1 MLDAPQAP
9 DALARPPLP
18 DIVIDPPADP
28 DRPVAGDALFAA
40 ARTLLPVLET
50 GRSLDAAVL
59 RDAMTEAFG
68 ASDAE
73 GAWVWKDAYEAAEA
87 AAVLFM
93 QRYGRGMRRTCGAGE
108 DGPRRMLAML
118 EAVAALEPSHT
129 RRSEEQVRLQQFST
143 PLPLAYAALQ
153 AAAVRPGDVVLEPS
167 AGTGMLAVMAQ
178 CALGNSVTGNIH
190 LNEYAPTR
198 ARLLTKLFPQAVVT
212 AFNAKTIADRLHDV
226 RPTVVLMNPPFSAT
240 PGVDRTRRNA
250 DLRHVRSAAS
260 MLPPGGR
267 LVTITSAHCA
277 PGEAV
282 GRLDP
287 PARCVFTMAIDGRAY
302 ARRGTGFDTRLTV
315 LERGDGPTA
324 NLDGAARAASAAEL
338 LDAIIALVPKRQPIA
353 PVSAPAGPHRDL
365 FGKPVAPKPAP
376 RRGPRSTSTP
386 ETRQGH
392 DWGPVG
398 ALTVETG
405 PVEPVAA
412 DGDSTAND
420 TGPYAPWRPGVVR
433 VPGAV
438 EHPTPLVQSAAMA
451 AVPHPVPAWRPML
464 PERVVSDGLLSDAQ
478 LESVVLAGEA
488 HSRHL
493 AAQYRIGS
501 GWETVHRCPEDS
513 EDGEEID
520 PSFVTQDGETLSE
533 PVRFRRGWMLGDGT
547 GCGKGRQVAAIILDN
562 RLRGRKRALWLSQS
576 DKLLEDARRDWTAL
590 GGLESDVIPLGNFRQ
605 GMEIPL
611 DTGILFATYATLRSP
626 SRQGKPSRLGQ
637 IVEWLAGSLDEEDRH
652 AFDGVI
658 VFDEAHAMA
667 NAAGSKS
674 ERGEVKPSQQG
685 RAGLRLQNA
694 LPDAR
699 IAYVSATGATTVPG
713 LAYAGRLGLWAAGET
728 PFEKRTDFVTAM
740 EAGGVAAMEVVARDL
755 KALGL
760 YQARALAYDGIE
772 VDILEHPLTPEQRR
786 IYDAYADAFKV
797 IHANIE
803 EALKATGIVQ
813 GEDTLNKNAKAAA
826 LSAFEGTKQRFFGH
840 LLTGMKCP
848 STIRAIDADLA
859 AGRSAVVQLVS
870 TGEALMER
878 RIADVPASEW
888 DDLNIDLTPRDAIL
902 SYLMHAFP
910 VQLQEPFT
918 DDGGNLL
925 SRPARDADG
934 NPVICKEAEDRRD
947 ALIEKLAALP
957 PVPTALDQI
966 VQHFGHEAVAEITGR
981 SRRVLR
987 ITDAKGE
994 RLALRSRPA
1003 SANLAETA
1011 AFMDGEKR
1019 ILVFSMAGGTGR
1031 SYHAD
1036 LSCGNTERRIHY
1048 LLEPG
1053 WRADQAI
1060 QGLGRTHRTHQASAP
1075 LFRPVTTDVKGERRF
1090 IATIARRL
1098 DSLGAITRGQRDS
1111 QTAMGGSDA
1120 ALFRESDNLESVYA
1134 RAALRQFYGA
1144 LWRGSIEGWTLE
1156 RFEKATGLKLTWEGS
1171 LKEDLPPMPRF
1182 LNRLLALPIAE
1193 QNQLFAELEKRI
1205 ATNIEQAIE
1214 AGSYEVGVETV
1225 TADSLAIAGR
1235 ETLYEHPGT
1244 GAATELVEIVRR
1256 DRLVPLTAESALEIG
1271 ERDPGPDGKPR
1282 LAVNARSKR
1291 AAIVLPAPS
1300 RMLDDGGVTERVR
1313 LIRPAAAET
1322 MARAELDASN
1332 WRRADE
1338 AGWQRVWDAEIAGL
1352 PSHRESRFWL
1362 ATGLL
1367 LPVAARGRAED
1378 RRARVLHAE
1387 VEGRGRRAGR
1397 AERERDVHI
1406 RVAGIALVARGR
1418 GEAQRKGRGRRGGV
1432 LHDEGVVIRAADR
1445 GRCGQIVAGFVL
1457 DVVAAREAQRHR
1469 GVQARKVAA
1478 GGGHVVGGGL
1488 GARDRR
1494 HGGNRGGRSRD
1505 LEVRRIHVLHRLVE
1519 GYPPGQAVGTGRR
1532 GLRRLARNRGHT
1544 RRGVVHYEAVVVRAA
1559 DRGRA
1564 RQRIAGHVLDVV
1576 AAREAQRYR
1585 AVQARKVAAGDLD
1598 VVGGGLEARDRR
1610 HDGNR
1615 GGRAGDLEVRRI
1627 HILHRLVER
1636 HPPFDAVGIGRRRGR
1651 RLALDRAHARRGG
1664 VRRRRYR
1671 EDGGQGVEG
1680 PA

>member
-1 MLDAPQAP
+1 MLDAHPAP

-18 DIVIDPPADP
+18 VAAIDPPASP
-28 DRPVAGDALFAA
+28 PRPAAGDALFAA
-40 ARTLLPVLET
+40 ARTLLPALEA
-50 GRSLDAAVL
+50 GRPLDAAIL
-59 RDAMTEAFG
+59 REAMTGAFG
-68 ASDAE
+68 ASDSA

-87 AAVLFM
+87 AAVLFL
-93 QRYGRGMRRTCGAGE
+93 QRYGRAMRSNAGAGP
-108 DGPRRMLAML
+108 DGPRHMLAML
-118 EAVAALEPSHT
+118 DAIAALEPSHT
-129 RRSEEQVRLQQFST
+129 KRSEEQVRLQQFST

-153 AAAVRPGDVVLEPS
+153 AAAIRPGDTVLEPS
-167 AGTGMLAVMAQ
+167 AGTGMLAVMAE
-178 CALGNSVTGNIH
+178 CALGNSAIGHLH
-190 LNEYAPTR
+190 LNEYARTR
-198 ARLLTKLFPQAVVT
+198 ARLLRRLFPGAMVT
-212 AFNAKTIADRLHDV
+212 AFDAEAIADRLHDV
-226 RPTVVLMNPPFSAT
+226 RPTVVLMNPPFSIT
-240 PGVDRTRRNA
+240 PGVDRIRHDA
-250 DLRHVRSAAS
+250 DLRHVRSAFS

-267 LVTITSAHCA
+267 LVTITSAHCV
-277 PGEAV
+277 PGDAAWTDAF
-282 GRLDP
+282 GRLDGCDPSGP

-315 LERGDGPTA
+315 LERSSDPGIAADR
-324 NLDGAARAASAAEL
+324 AARAANASEL
-338 LDAIIALVPKRQPIA
+338 LDAVVAQVPARLPIA
-353 PVSAPAGPHRDL
+353 PAPGGPARDL
-365 FGKPVAPKPAP
+365 FGKAVAPKPAK
-376 RRGPRSTSTP
+376 RQSGVRAATP
-386 ETRQGH
+386 ETRQTR
-392 DWGPVG
+392 DWG
-398 ALTVETG
+398 TVAELVVESG
-405 PVEPVAA
+405 PVEPAAA
-412 DGDSTAND
+412 DAGASN
-420 TGPYAPWRPGVVR
+420 TGPYAPWRPGAVR
-433 VPGAV
+433 VAGAV

-451 AVPHPVPAWRPML
+451 AVPHPAPAWRPML
-464 PERVVSDGLLSDAQ
+464 PERVVTGGLLSDAQ

-501 GWETVHRCPEDS
+501 GWETVHRCR
-513 EDGEEID
+513 EDGDGDESLPPRLGGRGRLPRSGEQVD
-520 PSFVTQDGETLSE
+520 TSFVTSDGETLSD

-547 GCGKGRQVAAIILDN
+547 GCGKGRQVAAIILDL

-611 DTGILFATYATLRSP
+611 SEGILFATYATLRSP
-626 SRQGKPSRLGQ
+626 SRQGKPSRLDQ

-652 AFDGVI
+652 AFDGAI

-667 NAAGSKS
+667 NAAGSKG

-728 PFEKRTDFVTAM
+728 PFETRTEFISAM

-760 YQARALAYDGIE
+760 YQARALAYDGVE

-786 IYDAYADAFKV
+786 IYDAYAGAFKV

-813 GEDTLNKNAKAAA
+813 GEDTLNRNAKSAA

-848 STIRAIDADLA
+848 SLIRAVEADLET
-859 AGRSAVVQLVS
+859 GRSAVVQLVS

-878 RIADVPASEW
+878 RIAEIPASEW
-888 DDLNIDLTPRDAIL
+888 DDLNIDLTPRDGIL
-902 SYLMHAFP
+902 SFLMHAFP

-918 DDGGNLL
+918 DDDGNLM
-925 SRPARDADG
+925 SRPATDADG
-934 NPVICKEAEDRRD
+934 NPVICREAEAQRD

-966 VQHFGHEAVAEITGR
+966 VQHFTHEAVAEVTGR

-987 ITDAKGE
+987 IFDARSTEPVPSSSRGSGQAPGE

-1011 AFMDGEKR
+1011 AFMDGAKR

-1036 LSCGNTERRIHY
+1036 LSCANTERRVHY

-1120 ALFRESDNLESVYA
+1120 ALFRESDNLESAYA
-1134 RAALRQFYGA
+1134 KAALRQFYSA
-1144 LWRGSIEGWTLE
+1144 LWRGRIDGWNAE
-1156 RFEKATGLKLTWEGS
+1156 RFQDSTGLKIVHEGG
-1171 LKEDLPPMPRF
+1171 LKDDLPPMPKF

-1193 QNQLFAELEKRI
+1193 QNQLFAELEERI
-1205 ATNIEQAIE
+1205 AANIEQAIE

-1225 TADSLAIAGR
+1225 VADSLAIAGR

-1256 DRLVPLTAESALEIG
+1256 DRLEPLGADAALAMG
-1271 ERDPGPDGKPR
+1271 ARDPGRDGNPP
-1282 LAVNARSKR
+1282 LVFNTRSQR
-1291 AAIVLPAPS
+1291 AAVVLPAPS
-1300 RMLDDGGVTERVR
+1300 RMFDDGGVQERVR
-1313 LIRPAAAET
+1313 LIRPAT
-1322 MARAELDASN
+1322 RDRMAKAELDASN
-1332 WRRADE
+1332 WRKTDE
-1338 AGWQRVWDAEIAGL
+1338 GHWRMLWNHEIGEL

-1367 LPVAARGRAED
+1367 LPVWD
-1378 RRARVLHAE
+1378 RLPADNMRVRRLTSDPGSGEPAPASEPGGQVTGESLIGRVLDAE
-1387 VEGRGRRAGR
+1387 QVSAVRAGF
-1397 AERERDVHI
+1397 
-1406 RVAGIALVARGR
+1406 GL
-1418 GEAQRKGRGRRGGV
+1418 
-1432 LHDEGVVIRAADR
+1432 
-1445 GRCGQIVAGFVL
+1445 
-1457 DVVAAREAQRHR
+1457 
-1469 GVQARKVAA
+1469 
-1478 GGGHVVGGGL
+1478 GGGPAMTGPEAFEAVME
-1488 GARDRR
+1488 R
-1494 HGGNRGGRSRD
+1494 GNALALANGW
-1505 LEVRRIHVLHRLVE
+1505 
-1519 GYPPGQAVGTGRR
+1519 
-1532 GLRRLARNRGHT
+1532 RLAR
-1544 RRGVVHYEAVVVRAA
+1544 
-1559 DRGRA
+1559 
-1564 RQRIAGHVLDVV
+1564 
-1576 AAREAQRYR
+1576 
-1585 AVQARKVAAGDLD
+1585 
-1598 VVGGGLEARDRR
+1598 
-1610 HDGNR
+1610 
-1615 GGRAGDLEVRRI
+1615 
-1627 HILHRLVER
+1627 
-1636 HPPFDAVGIGRRRGR
+1636 R
-1651 RLALDRAHARRGG
+1651 RLMGANRVEIQGPADTDLPALKRMGCSVEIVSWRTRVFVPNAGAIERILDRWPLAA
-1664 VRRRRYR
+1664 
-1671 EDGGQGVEG
+1671 
-1680 PA
+1680 

>member
-1 MLDAPQAP
+1 MLDAHPAP
-9 DALARPPLP
+9 DPLARPPLP
-18 DIVIDPPADP
+18 TTATQPPAAP
-28 DRPVAGDALFAA
+28 GRPPVPGDAVFTAA
-40 ARTLLPVLET
+40 GALLPVLEA
-50 GRSLDAAVL
+50 GKPLDAAIL

-68 ASDAE
+68 ASDSE

-93 QRYGRGMRRTCGAGE
+93 QRYGRGMRRTAGAGPE
-108 DGPRRMLAML
+108 GPRRMLAML

-153 AAAVRPGDVVLEPS
+153 AAAIRPGDIVLEPS
-167 AGTGMLAVMAQ
+167 AGTGMLAVMAE
-178 CALGNSVTGNIH
+178 CALGDRAAGALH
-190 LNEYAPTR
+190 LNEYAQTR
-198 ARLLTKLFPQAVVT
+198 ARLLIRLFPQAAVT
-212 AFNAKTIADRLHDV
+212 AFNAETIADRLRDV

-240 PGVDRTRRNA
+240 PGVDRITRDA

-277 PGEAV
+277 PGETV

-315 LERGDGPTA
+315 LERGTGPAVEVDGT
-324 NLDGAARAASAAEL
+324 ARAANAAEL
-338 LDAIIALVPKRQPIA
+338 LDAVIAQVPRRQPIA
-353 PVSAPAGPHRDL
+353 PVPVSAGPARDL
-365 FGKPVAPKPAP
+365 FGKPLAPKPAT
-376 RRGPRSTSTP
+376 RRGPKPASTP
-386 ETRQGH
+386 DTRQAH
-392 DWGPVG
+392 EWGPV
-398 ALTVETG
+398 AELAVETG
-405 PVEPVAA
+405 PIEPSV
-412 DGDSTAND
+412 DSGPTD
-420 TGPYAPWRPGVVR
+420 TGPYAPWRPGAGR

-451 AVPHPVPAWRPML
+451 AVPHPAPAWRPML
-464 PERVVSDGLLSDAQ
+464 PERVVTEGLLSDAQ

-493 AAQYRIGS
+493 AAEYRIGS
-501 GWETVHRCPEDS
+501 QWETIHRCNDDGDE
-513 EDGEEID
+513 GEEID
-520 PSFVTQDGETLSE
+520 TSFVTAEGETLSE

-611 DTGILFATYATLRSP
+611 EEGILFATYATLRSP
-626 SRQGKPSRLGQ
+626 SRQGKPSRLDQ

-652 AFDGVI
+652 AFDGPI

-699 IAYVSATGATTVPG
+699 IAYVSATGATTLPG
-713 LAYAGRLGLWAAGET
+713 LAYAGRLGLWGAGET
-728 PFEKRTDFVTAM
+728 PFESRVEFVSAM

-786 IYDAYADAFKV
+786 IYDAYAGAFKV

-813 GEDTLNKNAKAAA
+813 GEDTLNRNAKAAA

-848 STIRAIDADLA
+848 SLIRAVEADLD

-878 RIADVPASEW
+878 RIAEIPASEW

-902 SYLMHAFP
+902 SYLVHAFP

-918 DDGGNLL
+918 DDGGNLM
-925 SRPARDADG
+925 SRAATDADG
-934 NPVICKEAEDRRD
+934 NPVICKEAEARRD

-966 VQHFGHEAVAEITGR
+966 VQRFGHEAVAEVTGR

-987 ITDAKGE
+987 ICDAKGD

-1134 RAALRQFYGA
+1134 RAALRQFYSA
-1144 LWRGSIEGWTLE
+1144 LWRGSIEGWNVE
-1156 RFEKATGLKLTWEGS
+1156 RFQDSTGLKIVHEGG
-1171 LKEDLPPMPRF
+1171 LKDDLPPMPRF

-1193 QNQLFAELEKRI
+1193 QNQLFAELEARI
-1205 ATNIEQAIE
+1205 AANIEQAIE

-1256 DRLVPLTAESALEIG
+1256 DKMEPLTAEAALEIG
-1271 ERDPGPDGKPR
+1271 GQEPGPDGKPR
-1282 LAVNARSKR
+1282 LALNARSKR
-1291 AAIVLPAPS
+1291 AAVVLPAPS
-1300 RMLDDGGVTERVR
+1300 RMFDDGGVQERVR
-1313 LIRPAAAET
+1313 LVRPATRET

-1332 WRRADE
+1332 WRRSDE
-1338 AGWQRVWDAEIAGL
+1338 RHWRTLWDHEIGEL

-1367 LPVAARGRAED
+1367 LPVWDRLPAENMRV
-1378 RRARVLHAE
+1378 RRLTADPGSGQPAPASGPGGQATGESLIGRVLDAE
-1387 VEGRGRRAGR
+1387 QVSAVRTSFGLDGGPAMTGP
-1397 AERERDVHI
+1397 
-1406 RVAGIALVARGR
+1406 
-1418 GEAQRKGRGRRGGV
+1418 EAFEAV
-1432 LHDEGVVIRAADR
+1432 MDR
-1445 GRCGQIVAGFVL
+1445 GNALALANGWRL
-1457 DVVAAREAQRHR
+1457 AR
-1469 GVQARKVAA
+1469 
-1478 GGGHVVGGGL
+1478 
-1488 GARDRR
+1488 RR
-1494 HGGNRGGRSRD
+1494 LMGGNRI
-1505 LEVRRIHVLHRLVE
+1505 EI
-1519 GYPPGQAVGTGRR
+1519 
-1532 GLRRLARNRGHT
+1532 
-1544 RRGVVHYEAVVVRAA
+1544 
-1559 DRGRA
+1559 
-1564 RQRIAGHVLDVV
+1564 
-1576 AAREAQRYR
+1576 
-1585 AVQARKVAAGDLD
+1585 
-1598 VVGGGLEARDRR
+1598 
-1610 HDGNR
+1610 
-1615 GGRAGDLEVRRI
+1615 
-1627 HILHRLVER
+1627 
-1636 HPPFDAVGIGRRRGR
+1636 
-1651 RLALDRAHARRGG
+1651 
-1664 VRRRRYR
+1664 
-1671 EDGGQGVEG
+1671 EG
-1680 PA
+1680 PADTDLPALRRMGCTAEIVSWRTRVFAPNADAIERILERWPLAA

>member
-1 MLDAPQAP
+1 MLDAQQAP
-9 DALARPPLP
+9 DALARPLP
-18 DIVIDPPADP
+18 PAVPIDPTAEPA
-28 DRPVAGDALFAA
+28 RPIAGDALFAA
-40 ARTLLPVLET
+40 AQTLLPVLEA
-50 GRSLDAAVL
+50 GRPLDPAIL

-73 GAWVWKDAYEAAEA
+73 GGWVWKDAYEAAEA
-87 AAVLFM
+87 AVVLFV
-93 QRYGRGMRRTCGAGE
+93 QRYGRGMRRTCGAGAG
-108 DGPRRMLAML
+108 GPRRMLAML

-129 RRSEEQVRLQQFST
+129 RRSEKQVRLQQFST

-153 AAAVRPGDVVLEPS
+153 AAAIRPGDVVLEPS
-167 AGTGMLAVMAQ
+167 AGTGMLAVMAE
-178 CALGNSVTGNIH
+178 CALGDRAAGALH
-190 LNEYAPTR
+190 LNEYADTR
-198 ARLLTKLFPQAVVT
+198 ARLLTRLFPQTVVT
-212 AFNAKTIADRLHDV
+212 AFNAETIADRLHDV

-240 PGVDRTRRNA
+240 PGVDRITRDA
-250 DLRHVRSAAS
+250 DLRHVRSATS

-277 PGEAV
+277 PGDAV

-315 LERGDGPTA
+315 LERGAGAAID
-324 NLDGAARAASAAEL
+324 LDGRARAANAAEL
-338 LDAIIALVPKRQPIA
+338 LDAVIAQMPKRQPIA
-353 PVSAPAGPHRDL
+353 PSPVPAGPARDL
-365 FGKPVAPKPAP
+365 FGKSVAPKPAK
-376 RRGPRSTSTP
+376 RRGPKPVSTP
-386 ETRQGH
+386 ETRQTH
-392 DWGPVG
+392 DWGPV
-398 ALTVETG
+398 AELAIETG
-405 PVEPVAA
+405 PVDAPA
-412 DGDSTAND
+412 DASAND
-420 TGPYAPWRPGVVR
+420 AGPYAPWRPGVVR

-451 AVPHPVPAWRPML
+451 AVPHPAPAYRPTL
-464 PERVVSDGLLSDAQ
+464 PERVVMEGQLSDAQ

-493 AAQYRIGS
+493 AAEYRIGS
-501 GWETVHRCPEDS
+501 QWETVHRCNED
-513 EDGEEID
+513 EYEAEEID
-520 PSFVTQDGETLSE
+520 TSFVTSDGETLSE

-562 RLRGRKRALWLSQS
+562 RLRGRKKALWLSQS

-611 DTGILFATYATLRSP
+611 DAGILFATYATLRSP
-626 SRQGKPSRLGQ
+626 SRQGKPSRLEQ
-637 IVEWLAGSLDEEDRH
+637 IVEWLAGSLNEEDRH
-652 AFDGVI
+652 AFDGMV

-674 ERGEVKPSQQG
+674 ERGETKPSQQG

-699 IAYVSATGATTVPG
+699 ITYVSATGATTVPG

-728 PFEKRTDFVTAM
+728 PFEKRTDFVSAM

-813 GEDTLNKNAKAAA
+813 GEDTLNRNAKAAA

-848 STIRAIDADLA
+848 STIRAIEADLA

-878 RIADVPASEW
+878 RIADVPVSEW

-918 DDGGNLL
+918 DDAGNLL
-925 SRPARDADG
+925 SRPARDTDG
-934 NPVICKEAEDRRD
+934 NPVICREAEDRRD

-966 VQHFGHEAVAEITGR
+966 VQRFGHEAVAEVTGR

-1003 SANLAETA
+1003 STNLAETA

-1144 LWRGSIEGWTLE
+1144 LWRGSIEGWNLD
-1156 RFEKATGLKLTWEGS
+1156 RFEKATGLKLTWEGN

-1193 QNQLFAELEKRI
+1193 QNQLFAELETRI
-1205 ATNIEQAIE
+1205 AANIEQAIE

-1256 DRLVPLTAESALEIG
+1256 DKLVPLDADAALEIG

-1291 AAIVLPAPS
+1291 AAIVLPASS
-1300 RMLDDGGVTERVR
+1300 RMIDDGGVQERVR
-1313 LIRPAAAET
+1313 LIRPATGET

-1338 AGWQRVWDAEIAGL
+1338 AQWRPVWDAEIAGL

-1367 LPVAARGRAED
+1367 LPVWDRLPAENM
-1378 RRARVLHAE
+1378 R
-1387 VEGRGRRAGR
+1387 
-1397 AERERDVHI
+1397 
-1406 RVAGIALVARGR
+1406 
-1418 GEAQRKGRGRRGGV
+1418 
-1432 LHDEGVVIRAADR
+1432 
-1445 GRCGQIVAGFVL
+1445 
-1457 DVVAAREAQRHR
+1457 
-1469 GVQARKVAA
+1469 
-1478 GGGHVVGGGL
+1478 
-1488 GARDRR
+1488 
-1494 HGGNRGGRSRD
+1494 
-1505 LEVRRIHVLHRLVE
+1505 VRRLTTDP
-1519 GYPPGQAVGTGRR
+1519 GSSPGQATSEALIGRVLDAEQVRSVRAGFGLDGGPPMTGPEAFEAVMER
-1532 GLRRLARNRGHT
+1532 GNALALANGWRLAR
-1544 RRGVVHYEAVVVRAA
+1544 
-1559 DRGRA
+1559 
-1564 RQRIAGHVLDVV
+1564 
-1576 AAREAQRYR
+1576 
-1585 AVQARKVAAGDLD
+1585 
-1598 VVGGGLEARDRR
+1598 
-1610 HDGNR
+1610 
-1615 GGRAGDLEVRRI
+1615 
-1627 HILHRLVER
+1627 
-1636 HPPFDAVGIGRRRGR
+1636 R
-1651 RLALDRAHARRGG
+1651 RLMGANR
-1664 VRRRRYR
+1664 V
-1671 EDGGQGVEG
+1671 EVEG
-1680 PA
+1680 PADTDMDVLKRMGCATEIVSWRTRVFAPNADVVAHVLERWPLST